1 MNSKNRITYRFD
13 RTGQNVSQD
22 NNKEDGQFAASS
34 QQGHVDLPQPSNK
47 SGASSN
53 VVPFYNHNSDSHP
66 VSEFSPWN
74 SPFQEDVGA
83 LEKLIR
89 NTDQSPTTKLPF
101 VSDRLEGNK
110 AQDVR
115 HMESMLHSH
124 SISNSNSNTDSDA
137 VDTLKESRHVFVD
150 TDAPHPR
157 PIKRYSTPP
166 SWMNVFLS
174 VAGALATGALFGYL
188 LLSLFTGNA
197 IWSNQDGNQEGTPVS
212 GVISNGN
219 KDKVDPNQDV
229 NAPGLTE
236 DIGSSDNKETSAL
249 AMVNLTINP
258 QTYHMVQYG
267 VFSHTE
273 GQDAAIA
280 ELEAKGL
287 AAAGLKTEQDYRVYT
302 GIAGERSRA
311 VALSKQMIDMEVY
324 VKQVDIEVPQRF
336 PFAGEASSA
345 EKFFNS
351 TSSLISILDD
361 LTLTQLEQ
369 STLSPLSAAAAEA
382 WKSEHQK
389 WTQNVKAMQNG
400 VTDAAGKAFL
410 IKLIQ
415 SVNSAAKSLV
425 EYDKSPIQSH
435 LWSVQSAIME
445 SVVTQKE
452 WFESIRAL

>member
-13 RTGQNVSQD
+13 RTGQNV
-22 NNKEDGQFAASS
+22 NKENHKEDGKFAAGS
-34 QQGHVDLPQPSNK
+34 QQFQVDPPQQSNK
-47 SGASSN
+47 PGTSN
-53 VVPFYNHNSDSHP
+53 VVPFYNHNCDSHP

-89 NTDQSPTTKLPF
+89 NTEQSPSTKKPF
-101 VSDRLEGNK
+101 VSDREEENRAEGS
-110 AQDVR
+110 D
-115 HMESMLHSH
+115 
-124 SISNSNSNTDSDA
+124 TDTL
-137 VDTLKESRHVFVD
+137 DTLKGSRHVFVD
-150 TDAPHPR
+150 TDVSLPR

-166 SWMNVFLS
+166 SWLNVFLS

-197 IWSNQDGNQEGTPVS
+197 IWSSQDGNQGEIPAS
-212 GVISNGN
+212 GMINSGN
-219 KDKVDPNQDV
+219 KDAAEPNKNV
-229 NAPGLTE
+229 NAPALTE
-236 DIGSSDNKETSAL
+236 NKGGGDNKETSAL
-249 AMVNLTINP
+249 AMVNLTIQP

-267 VFSHTE
+267 VFSNAE
-273 GQDAAIA
+273 GQDAAVA

-287 AAAGLKTEQDYRVYT
+287 AAAGLKTDKDYRVYA
-302 GIAGERSRA
+302 GIAGERSQA
-311 VALSKQMIDMEVY
+311 IALSEQMIDMEVY

-336 PFAGEASSA
+336 PFSGDAAGA

-361 LTLTQLEQ
+361 LTITQLEQ
-369 STLSPLSAAAAEA
+369 PTLSPLGAAAAES
-382 WKSEHQK
+382 WKTEHQK
-389 WTQNVKAMQNG
+389 WTQNVKAMENG
-400 VTDAAGKAFL
+400 VTDEAGKAFL

-415 SVNSAAKSLV
+415 SVNSAAKSLA

-435 LWSVQSAIME
+435 LWSVQSDLMD

-452 WFESIRAL
+452 WFDSIRAL